1 MKIITQMQAAKL
13 GLNKFY
19 TGRAC
24 VHGHI
29 SERWTLNGA
38 CIQCNIERIK
48 RKREVIKEIRKSARA
63 AEAAEVR

>member
-19 TGRAC
+19 TGRPC
-24 VHGHI
+24 KHGHI

-38 CIQCNIERIK
+38 CVQCNIERIT
-48 RKREVIKEIRKSARA
+48 RKRQQVKEMMKSARA
-63 AEAAEVR
+63 AEAAEVS

>member
-19 TGRAC
+19 TGRPC
-24 VHGHI
+24 IHGHI

-38 CIQCNIERIK
+38 CIQCNIDRIK
-48 RKREVIKEIRKSARA
+48 RKREAVREMRKIARA